1 MLPILEH
8 FRCLRFESVNH
19 ICCLPLETVNCNT
32 PFSLVVDTWVEGG
45 GGGTLQTKLDISKT
59 KRDKENLEW
68 LNYTRIWKVCSNKSI
83 YRTMKL
89 AISQL
94 RTAKHLW
101 IVWRD
106 KAKWQKSL
114 KVKIRARNYKRCL
127 ITSKKKPQ
135 KLFAVSVP
143 RLMTGA
149 LYRTVPP
156 NNPCMLCGLN

>member
-1 MLPILEH
+1 MGAEPATFGLLVQ
-8 FRCLRFESVNH
+8 CSANTSVRV
-19 ICCLPLETVNCNT
+19 C
-32 PFSLVVDTWVEGG
+32 
-45 GGGTLQTKLDISKT
+45 DISKL
-59 KRDKENLEW
+59 RQ
-68 LNYTRIWKVCSNKSI
+68 
-83 YRTMKL
+83 L

-106 KAKWQKSL
+106 KAKWQKTL

-143 RLMTGA
+143 CLMTGA

-156 NNPCMLCGLN
+156 NNPCMLCGLNYRKWLIVSSISVSFCDFTVIVFGVMYSDVKLNVADVL